1 MALAVLI
8 FAKYPDP
15 GRVNTRLVPPLTHE
29 QAAWLHRAALAATC
43 ELARTLP
50 SARLVLVLTPD
61 DALDRLVAELPTP
74 VDAAWGQGG
83 GSLGRR
89 LARGTNRALEGGAE
103 GVVLLGADS
112 PTIPETY
119 LREAIDAMA
128 THDVV
133 MGPSH
138 DGGYYLLG
146 LTGGHPA
153 LFDDIDW
160 GTDRVAAQTRARA
173 VDAGLRMHELAPWH
187 DIDRVED
194 LATAAAS
201 LANVD
206 QNAPQRRAL
215 RLVLWTLLGQ
225 ETNTEHEHDG

>member
-1 MALAVLI
+1 VNLAVLI
-8 FAKYPDP
+8 FAKYPEP

-29 QAAWLHRAALAATC
+29 QAAGLHRAALAATC
-43 ELARTLP
+43 ELARTLS
-50 SARLVLVLTPD
+50 SARLVLVISPD
-61 DALDRLVAELPTP
+61 DTRHRLVAELPTS

-83 GSLGRR
+83 GSLGQR
-89 LARGTNRALEGGAE
+89 LARATLRALEGGAG

-112 PTIPETY
+112 PTIPEAY

-128 THDVV
+128 IHDVV

-138 DGGYYLLG
+138 DGGYYLVG
-146 LTGGHPA
+146 LTGGHTA

-173 VDAGLRMHELAPWH
+173 VDAGLRLHELAPWH
-187 DIDRVED
+187 DIDRAED

-206 QNAPQRRAL
+206 QGAPQRRAL
-215 RLVLWTLLGQ
+215 RQELLALLGHG
-225 ETNTEHEHDG
+225 TYAEHKHD

>member
-1 MALAVLI
+1 MAVLI

-15 GRVNTRLVPPLTHE
+15 GRVNTRLVPPLTYE
-29 QAAWLHRAALAATC
+29 QAAGLHRAALAATC
-43 ELARTLP
+43 ELVRTL
-50 SARLVLVLTPD
+50 SSTRLVLVMTPD
-61 DALDRLVAELPTP
+61 DTLDRLIAELPTP

-83 GSLGRR
+83 GSLGQR
-89 LARGTNRALEGGAE
+89 LARATVRALEGGAE

-112 PTIPETY
+112 PTIPKAY

-146 LTGGHPA
+146 LTKAHPA
-153 LFDDIDW
+153 LFDNIDW

-173 VDAGLRMHELAPWH
+173 ADAGLRVHELAPWH
-187 DIDRVED
+187 DIDRFED
-194 LATAAAS
+194 LAAAAAS

-206 QNAPQRRAL
+206 HNAPQRRAL
-215 RLVLWTLLGQ
+215 RLELSKLLCQ
-225 ETNTEHEHDG
+225 ETNAEHEHDG